1 MYGLG
6 FRDSGLKVVGVWRM
20 DLGSA
25 EPKPLVPKWFRG
37 LGFRRITGLWFRI

>member
-25 EPKPLVPKWFRG
+25 EPTPQVPKWFRG
-37 LGFRRITGLWFRI
+37 LGLRVIKGL